1 MCLGATKPTL
11 LELVVHNKRSRGNGS
26 MHIATESS
34 PYLLQ
39 LEKARSSKDPA
50 QQKKLKKK

>member
-50 QQKKLKKK
+50 QQNKFKKK